1 MMKYLKTII
10 LNNFQ
15 SHKHTILDFNQGLN
29 VIIGPSDAGKSAI
42 IRAIKWVLYNE
53 PSGDYFIRQG
63 ENDVSVTLIFS
74 DNTKI
79 KRYRSKSKNQY
90 ILYNNLGEEIKYE
103 GFGLGVPEEIIEKI
117 GIEKIYLDSEESNL
131 INLGEQLEG
140 PFLLSEKTSTRAS
153 AIGRLIGVNI
163 IDDALKDTL
172 RDLRNS
178 SIEKKNKDSHISS
191 LKEELKTFEFLR
203 DLNLKLEDL
212 EIIKDKIKIKSEKK
226 DNLIKLSS
234 KYIENVKE
242 MKDLNTYLDKLKNV
256 NNLEIKIKIIENL
269 NNNYKYLKNKK
280 EIYNYCKSEIEKSS
294 IIIYKLKGINRLI
307 EIDKY
312 LFAIVSLKSKLSK
325 LNSNFILA
333 NSNKIDLNTMLLQ
346 LDNTE
351 TIQGKINDSSN
362 NLKNLNQ
369 LNSLKDKYISNQDS
383 IKRGERYI
391 KMFKDVHL
399 VDNYYKSLQK
409 NIIKLEVLYDKKLVI
424 DKYKINLS
432 LEKDKYK
439 NVTLQMEESLNKYK
453 ELLKNQ
459 EICPLCLSNLDDDKV
474 NHIIEHFK

>member
-1 MMKYLKTII
+1 MKYLKTVI

-15 SHKHTILDFNQGLN
+15 SHKHTILEFNEGLN
-29 VIIGPSDAGKSAI
+29 VIIGPSDTGKSAI

-63 ENDVSVTLIFS
+63 ENDVSVILIFS

-90 ILYNNLGEEIKYE
+90 ILYDHLGEEIKYE

-117 GIEKIYLDSEESNL
+117 GIKKIYLDSEETNL

-178 SIEKKNKDSHISS
+178 SIQKKDKDYHISS
-191 LKEELKTFEFLR
+191 LKEELKSFEHLK
-203 DLNLKLEDL
+203 DLNFKLKQLEK
-212 EIIKDKIKIKSEKK
+212 IKGSIKIKNQKK
-226 DNLIKLSS
+226 DSLIKLSS
-234 KYIENVKE
+234 KYMENEKE
-242 MKDLNTYLDKLKNV
+242 IRTINTYLDKLKNLD
-256 NNLEIKIKIIENL
+256 NLDITIKTIEEL
-269 NNNYKYLKNKK
+269 NKNYKYLKNKK
-280 EIYNYCKSEIEKSS
+280 DIFKYCRSEIDKSL
-294 IIIYKLKGINRLI
+294 IIIDKLKGINRLI
-307 EIDKY
+307 GIQDY
-312 LFAIVSLKSKLSK
+312 LFTRVALISKLSK
-325 LNSNFILA
+325 LNSTFILT
-333 NSNKIDLNTMLLQ
+333 NSNKKDLNSTLLK
-346 LDNTE
+346 LRNTE
-351 TIQGKINDSSN
+351 IIQNKINDFN
-362 NLKNLNQ
+362 NKIKNLNQ

-383 IKRGERYI
+383 IKKGEKYI
-391 KMFKDVHL
+391 KRFKNVYW
-399 VDNYYKSLQK
+399 VDNYYKTLQENITNLQVLHGKKK
-409 NIIKLEVLYDKKLVI
+409 NI
-424 DKYKINLS
+424 DKYKKDLS
-432 LEKDKYK
+432 NEKDKYK
-439 NVTLQMEESLNKYK
+439 NISLEMEKSLHKYQ